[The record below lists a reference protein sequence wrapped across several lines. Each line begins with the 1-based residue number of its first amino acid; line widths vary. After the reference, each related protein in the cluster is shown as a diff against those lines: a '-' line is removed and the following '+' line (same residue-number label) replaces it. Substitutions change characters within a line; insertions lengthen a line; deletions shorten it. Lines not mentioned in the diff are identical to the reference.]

1 MNGDDLC
8 YLSATQAMALFHDGR
23 LSPVELLEA
32 VIARYESIAGTV
44 NPFADRYF
52 DEARRRARESEAKF
66 ARKDG
71 RLRRLEGIP
80 MAVKENSPIQGKRMT
95 SASLIDTDRVAGR
108 TDPAIERLMRAGAN
122 VFARTTMP
130 EFAWLYATHSRLWG
144 VTRNPWRLDVSVG
157 GSSGGSAAA
166 LAAGATTIATG
177 GDSTGSIR
185 QPASQCGIVGYQA
198 PYGAIPM
205 FSSSNTYVHHG
216 PMTRTV
222 EDARVMANIMAGPHP
237 LDPNSL
243 PRRPTIKGGAG
254 DLKGMKIAYAIDMGH
269 HEVIEDV
276 RVQTLEAL
284 AALADAGA
292 ELVEIPVDWASEAI
306 RLGHGNQE
314 FLFCGM
320 LEKAVAEH
328 GDVLSDYVPEL
339 LDTARSF
346 SADDYRR
353 SFEVAD
359 AVWEEHLGP
368 MFAGHH
374 AFVMPTVSCPEIPAA
389 NWQRTRLRVNG
400 KEVTDTDTSMTVLWN
415 MFGRCPVLAVPSGR
429 TRAGLPTGIQLVGRP
444 HDEATV
450 FRLGAALEARR
461 PWLDAAERRPA
472 L

>member
-1 MNGDDLC
+1 MDANDLC
-8 YLSATQAMALFHDGR
+8 YLSATEAMAMFHAGN

-32 VIARYESIAGTV
+32 VIGRYEAVADTV

-80 MAVKENSPIQGKRMT
+80 MAVKENSPIQGKRIT
-95 SASLIDTDRVAGR
+95 AASLIDTDRVATR

-130 EFAWLYATHSRLWG
+130 EFAWLYTTHSRLWG
-144 VTRNPWRLDVSVG
+144 VTRNPWRLDITPG

-185 QPASQCGIVGYQA
+185 QPASQCGVVGYQA

-205 FSSSNTYVHHG
+205 FSSTNAYVHHG

-222 EDARVMANIMAGPHP
+222 EDARVMANVMAGPHP
-237 LDPNSL
+237 SDPNSL
-243 PRRPTIKGGAG
+243 PRRPTVKAQGG
-254 DLKGMKIAYAIDMGH
+254 DLKGLKVAYSLDLGYH
-269 HEVIEDV
+269 PVIEDV
-276 RVQTLEAL
+276 RTQTLEAL

-292 ELVEIPVDWASEAI
+292 DIVEIPVDWASEAI

-314 FLFCGM
+314 FLFADM
-320 LEKAVAEH
+320 LEKALAEH
-328 GDVLSDYVPEL
+328 GDVVSDYVPEL
-339 LDTARSF
+339 LETAHGF
-346 SADDYRR
+346 TADDYRR
-353 SFEVAD
+353 SFAVAD
-359 AVWEEHLGP
+359 ALWDDHLGP
-368 MFAGHH
+368 MFAAHD
-374 AFVMPTVSCPEIPAA
+374 AFVMPTVACPEVPAA
-389 NWQRTRLRVNG
+389 NRQRTLLSVEGRL
-400 KEVTDTDTSMTVLWN
+400 VTDTDTAMTVLWN

-429 TRAGLPTGIQLVGRP
+429 TRGGLPTGIQIVGRP
-444 HDEATV
+444 HDEAMV

-461 PWLDAAERRPA
+461 PWLDAPERRPV